1 MSNPSLRRRWLFGAL
16 AAGCALVVWM
26 GVQEAP
32 RAGEVVAARGGTPTQ
47 TAQASQNI
55 LAEIGVSQVAMAP
68 RLFSYVQ
75 PGNAA
80 ELSALLPAPT
90 NEMRYVQVDAA
101 MVRGKASPFWRGA
114 GEGRLE
120 LPLPRGGS
128 LSVAIESS
136 EMMGAD
142 RFAST
147 GRIEGRP
154 MSRAVFGYSG
164 GFLTASI
171 EDPVLGSFVLR
182 PATEGVSQFYRV
194 EAGLVPPCGGER
206 PASAQ
211 PRRAAGMRL
220 GEGYI
225 QLLDT
230 PRLAAENPQRAVIH
244 VLMAYT
250 QAAKP
255 TLSGEARRSALE
267 SEFLAAIEKVNV
279 AFANSEITARVKM
292 VGMHETRLVGDEV
305 PEARTGWQD
314 DSLTNLYK
322 TDDGVMDDIHAKR
335 DATGAD
341 VVCLALQRNDFSSS
355 GLSFLLDEP
364 GRYDNADYA
373 FAVVSLRDM
382 PSGNVVA
389 HELGHVLGCAHDR
402 TNALSGAGAF
412 PYSFGYRFI
421 GNDSRQY
428 RDIMAYPPGT
438 ELPYFSN
445 PRVIVPAPVSAAI
458 GVAAGLPGES
468 DSAGTIEK
476 TAFVT
481 AGYRL
486 QTQAAAAAGV
496 LLNVA
501 TRAWVGREEQ
511 VLIGGFVISGTQPK
525 RLLVRGA
532 GPALRSFGVAD
543 ALADPVLRVYA
554 GGAVVAENDNWSGAA
569 VEAAAT
575 SAGAFRFASGSTDA
589 ATTVSLSPGAYTAV
603 LEGVGGAT
611 GSGLMEVYDLES
623 GSTQRV
629 INLSTRGYAD
639 KNGREMYG
647 GFVVQGAR
655 DETKR
660 ILVRVLGPSL
670 VRLGL
675 TSVLNDPVIQ
685 LRNAAGDLLVENDDW
700 SSGAQGGASEEND
713 FTPIVVTHGE
723 KAIAATGYAP
733 ANRRE
738 PCVLLDLPPGSYTVT
753 VRPFE
758 LRDTDPARDQ
768 PARPG
773 VGIIEVYEIRP

>member
-1 MSNPSLRRRWLFGAL
+1 MRPSAL
-16 AAGCALVVWM
+16 AER
-26 GVQEAP
+26 EAQK
-32 RAGEVVAARGGTPTQ
+32 G
-47 TAQASQNI
+47 AS
-55 LAEIGVSQVAMAP
+55 AP
-68 RLFSYVQ
+68 RLFTYVQ
-75 PGNAA
+75 PANES
-80 ELSALLPAPT
+80 ELTARLPAPT
-90 NEMRYVQVDAA
+90 TEVRYVQVDAA
-101 MVRGKASPFWRGA
+101 AINGKASPFWRGA

-128 LSVAIESS
+128 LVVAIDGS
-136 EMMGAD
+136 EMAGAD
-142 RFAST
+142 RFTST

-154 MSRAVFGYSG
+154 LSRAVFGYSG

-194 EAGLVPPCGGER
+194 EPGLVPPCGGER

-211 PRRAAGMRL
+211 PRRAAGMP
-220 GEGYI
+220 GVGDI
-225 QLLDT
+225 HFSDT
-230 PRLAAENPQRAVIH
+230 PSVAAAENPQRAVIH

-279 AFANSEITARVKM
+279 AFANSEITARVKL
-292 VGMHETRLVGDEV
+292 VGMHETRLIGDEV

-322 TDDGVMDDIHAKR
+322 TDDGVMDDIHARR

-341 VVCLALQRNDFSSS
+341 IVCLALQRNDFSSS

-412 PYSFGYRFI
+412 PYSFGYRFV
-421 GNDSRQY
+421 GSDNRQY
-428 RDIMAYPPGT
+428 RDIMAYPPGA

-445 PRVIVPAPVSAAI
+445 PRVIVPAPVGVAI
-458 GVAAGLPGES
+458 GIAPGLPGES
-468 DSAGTIEK
+468 DSAGTIER

-481 AGYRL
+481 AAYRL

-501 TRAWVGREEQ
+501 TRAWVGRDEQ

-532 GPALRSFGVAD
+532 GPALRGFGVAD
-543 ALADPVLRVYA
+543 ALADPVLRVYS
-554 GGAVVAENDNWSGAA
+554 GGAVVAENDNWGGADQ
-569 VEAAAT
+569 ESAAT
-575 SAGAFRFASGSTDA
+575 AAGAFRFTSGSADA
-589 ATTVSLSPGAYTAV
+589 ATIVSLSPGAYTAV
-603 LEGVGGAT
+603 LEGAAATT
-611 GSGLMEVYDLES
+611 GSGLMEVYDLDP
-623 GSTQRV
+623 GSAQRV
-629 INLSTRGYAD
+629 INLSTRGYVD
-639 KNGREMYG
+639 KGGREMYG

-670 VRLGL
+670 TRLGL
-675 TSVLNDPVIQ
+675 TGVLNDPVIQ

-700 SSGAQGGASEEND
+700 SSGAQGGSGEEND
-713 FTPIVVTHGE
+713 FRPLVATHGE
-723 KAIAATGYAP
+723 KAISATGFAP

-738 PCVLLDLPPGSYTVT
+738 PCVLVDLPPGSYTVT

-768 PARPG
+768 PAVPG
-773 VGIIEVYEIRP
+773 VGIVEVYEIR